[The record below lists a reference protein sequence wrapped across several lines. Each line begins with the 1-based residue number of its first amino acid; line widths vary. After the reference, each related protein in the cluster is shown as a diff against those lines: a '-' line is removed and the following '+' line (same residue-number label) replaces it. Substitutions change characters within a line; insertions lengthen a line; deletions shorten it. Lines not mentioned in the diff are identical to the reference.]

1 MGLGRPEAKE
11 EAVDGANHPATE
23 VGPQQNRLVGR
34 CGRAPLGEEAW
45 QVEGRNCGGY
55 RKSGR

>member
-11 EAVDGANHPATE
+11 EAVDGAKNPSTE
-23 VGPQQNRLVGR
+23 AGPQQNRLVGR